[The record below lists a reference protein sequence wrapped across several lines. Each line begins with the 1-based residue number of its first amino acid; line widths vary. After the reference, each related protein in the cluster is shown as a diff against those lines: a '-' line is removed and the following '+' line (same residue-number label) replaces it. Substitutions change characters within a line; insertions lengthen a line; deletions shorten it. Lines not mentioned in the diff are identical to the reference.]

1 MYQIF
6 YLYPNNSFLIMD
18 KLENRH
24 TGWRNPIPDYF
35 FYSIPRT
42 MQGSTA
48 DILTYLQEVNSSS
61 KVYYLGEY
69 TSILDFYTHNPHLLI

>member
-6 YLYPNNSFLIMD
+6 YLYPNNYFLVMD
-18 KLENRH
+18 KSENKH

-35 FYSIPRT
+35 FHSIPKP
-42 MQGSTA
+42 MQGST
-48 DILTYLQEVNSSS
+48 DNTLTYLQKVNSSS

-69 TSILDFYTHNPHLLI
+69 TSILDFYTLNPHFLI